1 MEFKVVWILAV
12 FLFCYRCSAL
22 SINDKLDFGGRSSN
36 HASLTDNHHGVHIN
50 TFTPVTRSS
59 TSLNVDNKDALDKI
73 SSACT
78 SEGCNV
84 TKSTNDPN
92 DTIKT
97 DVVIHIESN
106 LDLKPNNDKAI
117 SLGNIPDDT
126 PDVPIITGT
135 DSSNPNNAFNTDQKS
150 IFIPGN
156 QPSYP
161 SNVYRNMY
169 GPSYSSSTSPNLFNP
184 NRRYDYPNNYQGG
197 NSWNSPTTMQMAD
210 PNRNMV
216 VPHYN
221 NGIEVTIPRFDPT
234 LHNHYFGEHPP
245 PQSAIYSR
253 RTSIMNP
260 VEFKIM
266 RPVWQPS
273 SWQHLMNNYRYN
285 TMPRAMSRGIHCDC
299 GHTAGNVQLQSNL
312 NRQLNLHHSGVGSSI
327 TDPGAQIND
336 KLGSLN

>member
-1 MEFKVVWILAV
+1 MEFKVLWILPV
-12 FLFCYRCSAL
+12 FFFQYRCSAL

-36 HASLTDNHHGVHIN
+36 HASLADNHGVHIN

-59 TSLNVDNKDALDKI
+59 TSIKVDNKDVLDKKAA
-73 SSACT
+73 ACT
-78 SEGCNV
+78 PEGCNV
-84 TKSTNDPN
+84 TKSMNDPN

-106 LDLKPNNDKAI
+106 LDLKPKNDEAM
-117 SLGNIPDDT
+117 SVDNV

-135 DSSNPNNAFNTDQKS
+135 DSSNSNNAFSTDQKT

-169 GPSYSSSTSPNLFNP
+169 GPSYSSSTSPNFFDP
-184 NRRYDYPNNYQGG
+184 NRRYDFTNNDQGR
-197 NSWNSPTTMQMAD
+197 NYWNSPTIMQMSD
-210 PNRNMV
+210 PNRNAV
-216 VPHYN
+216 VPRYN
-221 NGIEVTIPRFDPT
+221 NGIELTIPRFDPT
-234 LHNHYFGEHPP
+234 LHNHYFGERPP

-266 RPVWQPS
+266 KPVWQPS

-285 TMPRAMSRGIHCDC
+285 AMPHAMSKGIQCAC
-299 GHTAGNVQLQSNL
+299 GHNTGSLQLQSNL
-312 NRQLNLHHSGVGSSI
+312 NRQLNLPHPGGRNPI
-327 TDPGAQIND
+327 NDPGTQIND
-336 KLGSLN
+336 KLGSFN